1 MDDKRIVIT
10 LTVYPPHATNG
21 ARPVIVTGAPEGELP
36 SVFRGGFSDLH
47 RLIDQAWIEV
57 NTRKPLVVAP
67 ATKKSGK
74 GKAGETERPESESE
88 AGDPATD
95 PARIEGDQVEK
106 GDEEAGDG
114 DAA

>member
-36 SVFRGGFSDLH
+36 SVFRGGFADLH
-47 RLIDQAWIEV
+47 RLIDQAWIEI
-57 NTRKPLVVAP
+57 NTRKPLVVKP
-67 ATKKSGK
+67 PSKKAGK
-74 GKAGETERPESESE
+74 VEVGETESPEDETAE
-88 AGDPATD
+88 P
-95 PARIEGDQVEK
+95 EK
-106 GDEEAGDG
+106 LGQDELPQAEVNDG